1 MNPFMVWSQIE
12 RRKICEV
19 TPDMHNAV
27 ISKSLGAR
35 WKSLSETEKQ
45 PFIDE
50 AERLRKLHSQEYPDY
65 KYRPKKKQATAKT
78 TTNTANTKSDAFLNL
93 HSNHQGTNRH
103 NSIKKATKRSHSN
116 SSKAAKSRSNSSS
129 SEILIQS
136 SLLTAKK
143 IKKLPNMKG
152 TSHFLYSNQ
161 EISPSSPD
169 SETLYDDTSTIFM
182 TNDQTDHVLNDEV
195 NLFADQPAKMEI
207 YDNDINLFAACNDLN
222 NFGTDESSKQFIIS
236 NAFEPSN
243 ENIDCVGMD
252 SSLLNISDLDVAKEN
267 NSSSSY
273 SVDNTMDNNKLYQ
286 YSENYTGL
294 LNEDITLSF
303 SRNNDINLP
312 TATEVIT
319 DFDKCD
325 TKPYKNQDCDEY
337 FDRPHFIE
345 NEIDQQFDT
354 ARLINTDK
362 DYSHGQQYNIN
373 IITTTAA
380 NETLNCDTSL
390 DELTDIANI
399 DIDVN
404 SFSNFTSTSH
414 LEFISTE
421 VSDVLSDYGMSQNF
435 LM

>member
-35 WKSLSETEKQ
+35 WKALSEIDKQ

-78 TTNTANTKSDAFLNL
+78 TNTANTKSDAFLNI

-103 NSIKKATKRSHSN
+103 NSIKKATKRGQN
-116 SSKAAKSRSNSSS
+116 KTTKSRSNSSS
-129 SEILIQS
+129 SDILIQN

-143 IKKLPNMKG
+143 IKKLPNFRSY
-152 TSHFLYSNQ
+152 THQ

-169 SETLYDDTSTIFM
+169 SETLYDDNSTIFM
-182 TNDQTDHVLNDEV
+182 TNDHTDHVLNDEV

-236 NAFEPSN
+236 SAYEPSN
-243 ENIDCVGMD
+243 ETIDCAGMD
-252 SSLLNISDLDVAKEN
+252 SSLLNISDLDVVKET
-267 NSSSSY
+267 NSSSSF
-273 SVDNTMDNNKLYQ
+273 SVDNTVDNNKLFQ

-303 SRNNDINLP
+303 TRNNDINLP

-319 DFDKCD
+319 DFNKCD

-373 IITTTAA
+373 IITKTTA
-380 NETLNCDTSL
+380 NDTLNCDTSL
-390 DELTDIANI
+390 DEFANI